1 MKHGGILVFIDDSGD
16 PGLGSESSPVFVIAL
31 VIFDDTL
38 VAEETALAIKKL
50 RRKLHFP
57 DDVEFKF
64 HKSRLPI
71 KRRFLE
77 TVVHYPFRIRAIVV
91 EKDKI
96 RPKFNGTDKETFFNH
111 IVLTV
116 LQQTK
121 GTVRHAKLR
130 FDKRGERRIRNEL
143 RAYLSQALDNKVKNI
158 FTDLKFVDSKRDNLV
173 QLADMVAGAIAAYYK
188 GHNTGLFSLIKK
200 RVEDIEE
207 YR

>member
-16 PGLGSESSPVFVIAL
+16 PGLGPNSSPVFVIAL

-50 RRKLHFP
+50 RRELHFP

-64 HKSRLPI
+64 HKSRLPV

-77 TVVHYPFRIRAIVV
+77 AVVHYPFRIRAIVV

-96 RPKFNGTDKETFFNH
+96 RSKFTGTDKETFFNH

-143 RAYLSQALDNKVKNI
+143 RAYLSQALDNTAKNI

-173 QLADMVAGAIAAYYK
+173 QLADMVAGSIAAE
-188 GHNTGLFSLIKK
+188 TG
-200 RVEDIEE
+200 
-207 YR
+207 

>member
-16 PGLGSESSPVFVIAL
+16 PGLGPESSPVFVIAL
-31 VIFDDTL
+31 FIFDDTL

-50 RRKLHFP
+50 RRELHFP

-64 HKSRLPI
+64 HKSR
-71 KRRFLE
+71 FLE
-77 TVVHYPFRIRAIVV
+77 TVIQYPFRIRAIVV

-96 RPKFNGTDKETFFNH
+96 RPKFTGTDKETFFNH

-173 QLADMVAGAIAAYYK
+173 QLADMVAGSIAAYYK
-188 GHNTGLFSLIKK
+188 GHTTELFSLLQK